1 VLAHEKGW
9 KGLIDCYMSVCVYA
23 RINSN
28 PILLSMTHSLTSDDR
43 GVIQQCPACGTANR
57 VGYARTGQQGRCG
70 SCKAELPKLAAPIE
84 MDSVAAFAGLISQSP
99 LPIVIDFW
107 APWCGPCQMMAPEFA
122 KAAAQAAGEALFV
135 KVNTDEQQ
143 EIAAQFRIQGIP
155 AFALIR
161 NGRPVAET
169 SGFQPA
175 ARLLAWMRQS

>member
-1 VLAHEKGW
+1 
-9 KGLIDCYMSVCVYA
+9 M
-23 RINSN
+23 N
-28 PILLSMTHSLTSDDR
+28 PHLTSDDR
-43 GVIQQCPACGTANR
+43 GVIQLCPACGTANR
-57 VGYARTGQQGRCG
+57 VVYGRTGQQGRCG
-70 SCKAELPKLAAPIE
+70 SCKADLPKLAEPIE
-84 MDSVAAFAGLISQSP
+84 IESVAAFAALVGQSP
-99 LPIVIDFW
+99 LPVVIDFW